1 MPRVTGKVGVEE
13 KGTMEVLMLETTK
26 MIKMTMIAMIV
37 IIELIISMLPMP
49 LPPPVY
55 SEEINM

>member
-26 MIKMTMIAMIV
+26 MIKMTMIA
-37 IIELIISMLPMP
+37 IIELIISMLAMP
-49 LPPPVY
+49 VPPVY
-55 SEEINM
+55 SDEINMC

>member
-26 MIKMTMIAMIV
+26 MIKMTMIV
-37 IIELIISMLPMP
+37 IIELIISMLAMP
-49 LPPPVY
+49 VPPPVY
-55 SEEINM
+55 SDEINMC

>member
-37 IIELIISMLPMP
+37 IIELIISMLAMP
-49 LPPPVY
+49 VPPVY
-55 SEEINM
+55 SEEINMC

>member
-13 KGTMEVLMLETTK
+13 KGIMEVLMLETTK
-26 MIKMTMIAMIV
+26 MIKMTMIV